1 MMNSQRFNVYPKKS
15 FSSKDEV
22 LTFLGKESS
31 RLVGIPAMEFKEQ
44 LLKREEQGS
53 IEIAPGILLP
63 HFESPSFTQSKV
75 LLLSLNPEVKGWNS
89 EINNVKL
96 VIVILLKA
104 EEERPVKQEIA
115 AFTRKLAD
123 DKYLDELMKL
133 GNEYNN

>member
-1 MMNSQRFNVYPKKS
+1 MNSQRFNIYPQKR

-22 LTFLGKESS
+22 LAFLGKES
-31 RLVGIPAMEFKEQ
+31 RQLVGITAVEFKEQ

-75 LLLSLNPEVKGWNS
+75 LILSLKPVINVWNS
-89 EINNVKL
+89 ETHNVKL

-104 EEERPVKQEIA
+104 GEKKSVKQEIA

-123 DKYLDELMKL
+123 DKYLDVLMNL
-133 GNEYNN
+133 RNENNN